1 MIWGASPKK
10 EPRLLTMDDLKN
22 MSLTGAAFGTRFS
35 KNDPVLD
42 HIDKE
47 TLSRGPGR
55 IVPGGWCLGGS
66 RGDPCVVWGNPDV
79 LIPGPGAARLAKTIA
94 DLLSDGKL
102 HSQQSKAVRRR
113 GGHPHAGS
121 DARRGGTCGHD
132 ELRSAHRGDN
142 HWQRGAS
149 KGLPLVA
156 NPVVGRGDGV
166 GRRGDRPLATQLPM
180 GKGSRRL
187 HRGSRGYG
195 AEGAGGKLWFPLVK
209 RIILPL

>member
-79 LIPGPGAARLAKTIA
+79 LIPGPGAARLAKTLA

-102 HSQQSKAVRRR
+102 HSQQCIWK
-113 GGHPHAGS
+113 
-121 DARRGGTCGHD
+121 
-132 ELRSAHRGDN
+132 
-142 HWQRGAS
+142 
-149 KGLPLVA
+149 
-156 NPVVGRGDGV
+156 
-166 GRRGDRPLATQLPM
+166 
-180 GKGSRRL
+180 
-187 HRGSRGYG
+187 
-195 AEGAGGKLWFPLVK
+195 
-209 RIILPL
+209 